1 VKRRLWAPE
10 AGLLLPLL
18 LLILVSPLVADLS
31 ARSLVVHH
39 FAHWLWAVAGA
50 MAGYQLRHLLR
61 LPGRTLVAWAGL
73 GAVFLWHL
81 PPLLGWAEANQAAHV
96 FAHATLLVGGCVI
109 GWAVPELSGERRA
122 ALFIA
127 ATVVMWPLVL
137 AELANA
143 FAYPRYPGQA
153 TAAGVAELVAMPLA
167 WLVFA
172 LWGSLR
178 SGLSRRGASS
188 AVLALFAVVALAGW
202 VLPF

>member
-1 VKRRLWAPE
+1 V
-10 AGLLLPLL
+10 PLL
-18 LLILVSPLVADLS
+18 LLILVSPMVADLS

-39 FAHWLWAVAGA
+39 FAHWLWVVAGA
-50 MAGYQLRHLLR
+50 MAGYQFRNLVR

-96 FAHATLLVGGCVI
+96 FAHATLLVGGWAMA
-109 GWAVPELSGERRA
+109 WAVPELSGERRA

-153 TAAGVAELVAMPLA
+153 TAAGVAELGAMPMA

-172 LWGSLR
+172 LWGPLR
-178 SGLSRRGASS
+178 SRLSRPEASGA
-188 AVLALFAVVALAGW
+188 VQALFAVAALAGW